1 MKLNIENFKCFS
13 KVEVPIKYL
22 TILAGSNGSGKS
34 SVIQSLLLLRR
45 AIENCTNLK
54 EGQYNLNNINNS
66 NVELNDVY
74 CLGLGNSGNLVDSS
88 EEINIKLF
96 EEKQELYIKFDTN
109 KGFELFITPKFLKKS
124 YENNPLLYKEFYYL
138 NAERI
143 GPRISQGLKSYDFP
157 NVGFQGELTAQI
169 IGDIDKNFDFKVDE
183 NRILADEKYE
193 KGVRFHQRINSWLD
207 YILGGVTID
216 SHQDDK
222 THTARI
228 EVENSFTKGK
238 PIFPTNTGFGIS
250 YCLPIVVTCLLA
262 KKDRFVII
270 ENPEAHLHPS
280 AQSKMGYFLG
290 VMANSGLR
298 IIIET
303 HSDHIINGVQIAV
316 VKKKINHDKV
326 IINYFE
332 KDTDQLKI
340 NPISTND
347 KGELSEWP
355 KGFFDQTQID
365 FSELIKLRKNV

>member
-13 KVEVPIKYL
+13 QVEIPIKHL

-54 EGQYNLNNINNS
+54 DEQYNLGSVNDL

-74 CLGLGNSGNLVDSS
+74 CLGLGNSGNLVNSS
-88 EEINIKLF
+88 EDINIKLS
-96 EEKQELYIKFDTN
+96 EEKQELEIKFHTN
-109 KGFELFITPKFLKKS
+109 EGFELFITPKFLKKS
-124 YENNPLLYKEFYYL
+124 YENNPLSHKEFYYL
-138 NAERI
+138 NAERV
-143 GPRISQGLKSYDFP
+143 GPRISQTLKSYDFP

-169 IGDIDKNFDFKVDE
+169 IKDIDKVINFQIDND
-183 NRILADEKYE
+183 RILEEEVYT
-193 KGVRFHQRINSWLD
+193 KGVRFHQRVNSWLD
-207 YILGGVTID
+207 YILGGVTIQ

-228 EVENSFTKGK
+228 EIENTFTKGK

-262 KKDRFVII
+262 KKDRFII
-270 ENPEAHLHPS
+270 VENPEAHLHPS
-280 AQSKMGYFLG
+280 AQSKIGYFLG
-290 VMANSGLR
+290 IMANSGLR

-316 VKKKINHDKV
+316 AKKKINYDKV
-326 IINYFE
+326 VINYFE
-332 KDTDQLKI
+332 KDTEQPKVI
-340 NPISTND
+340 SISTNA